1 MKQGDKV
8 KLKTDGRGDVLVVED
23 MTTKDGKTLVKISWL
38 GRVLEGAYYADDLE
52 VVS

>member
-1 MKQGDKV
+1 MKTGDKV

-52 VVS
+52 VIS